1 MVSLNICADSTEP
14 PLLDTAISNYI
25 CFNYLLF
32 EIAKVWWFKM
42 VLRVRCIS
50 ETNAIKTNPMYTLY
64 RSQPDAAAFCCC
76 RGHFCGHFTELCP
89 RMYLPN
95 YVNRSSVLLCIIL
108 ECSRKANKTGKNTTH
123 TLYPGCNIF
132 LHRRSETSSHVSYL
146 FGRTLC
152 WKLCHFSKKNSS
164 KSLVSR

>member
-1 MVSLNICADSTEP
+1 MLLKQIRCTHCIDPNQT
-14 PLLDTAISNYI
+14 PL
-25 CFNYLLF
+25 F
-32 EIAKVWWFKM
+32 
-42 VLRVRCIS
+42 
-50 ETNAIKTNPMYTLY
+50 
-64 RSQPDAAAFCCC
+64 FCCC

-95 YVNRSSVLLCIIL
+95 YANRSFVLLCIIL

-152 WKLCHFSKKNSS
+152 WKLCHFSTKKTLRSRLYSGNSLIDGDS
-164 KSLVSR
+164 ILVELPCVCSAPYFVKAGFVSLLSPDDT